1 MIPRIVVH
9 AGGPKT
15 GSGSIQRAFNPR
27 KPQISQDLLEKLGF
41 QFLFSKNGI
50 TSNQGGLVT
59 DISAGHLSDT
69 EVVEWRQFFLSQYGR
84 LTNPES
90 KLFVFSAERMGAPR
104 LTSERSARVA
114 EFINTLGIVK
124 QVVYYARPIMPLALS
139 LGLQRAKNGKTR
151 AIDMMTQVNP
161 QHIVNKHMMF
171 SSGYDQAEINFRR
184 FDRHSLGGSDVR
196 IDIASQLC
204 KSGESISD
212 LEKQLSLVSS
222 ANEKIDLPMLLLLKK
237 LYREAGFGEKI
248 KVPQVFINFITMGK
262 WAGLPCTHADLYTSD
277 EIEAM
282 YQLSI
287 LEVSSLQS
295 AGTNSSLQRIG
306 DYFQD
311 SLRPKDHYMARR
323 GHVNDLD
330 AYSFS
335 LTEAQR
341 NIIRI
346 MLSKM
351 RKLSLRR
358 SAEFKALLPLESET
372 SGAQYCASEM
382 LPVILRA
389 SLLVS

>member
-1 MIPRIVVH
+1 M
-9 AGGPKT
+9 
-15 GSGSIQRAFNPR
+15 S
-27 KPQISQDLLEKLGF
+27 
-41 QFLFSKNGI
+41 
-50 TSNQGGLVT
+50 
-59 DISAGHLSDT
+59 
-69 EVVEWRQFFLSQYGR
+69 
-84 LTNPES
+84 
-90 KLFVFSAERMGAPR
+90 
-104 LTSERSARVA
+104 
-114 EFINTLGIVK
+114 
-124 QVVYYARPIMPLALS
+124 LALS
-139 LGLQRAKNGKTR
+139 LGLQRAKKGKDQV
-151 AIDMMTQVNP
+151 IDNMTQVNP
-161 QHIVNKHMMF
+161 QHVVNKHMMF
-171 SSGYDQAEINFRR
+171 SSGFGHAKINFRR

-222 ANEKIDLPMLLLLKK
+222 ANESIDLPMLLLLKK

-248 KVPQVFINFITMGK
+248 KVPQVFINFTTMGK

-358 SAEFKALLPLESET
+358 SAEFKAFLPLESET